1 MSREPAPVD
10 ALVATAR
17 QWIAAAR
24 SVVALTGAG
33 ISTDSGIPDFRGHQ
47 GVWTKISL
55 VAEPN
60 AGHRALVTL
69 ERHGKLDTLITQNV
83 DGLHIKAGTSP
94 ARVVEIHGHTR
105 ETVCMECGERAP
117 MERVLA
123 RVRAGEEDPPCR
135 SCGGVLKAATIS
147 FGQSLVADDLTRA
160 HTAARDCDL
169 MLAVGSTL
177 SVFPI
182 AGVVP
187 VAKEAGARV
196 VIVNAEATAM
206 DDLADAVLSSGSI
219 KHWPDPAAGL
229 REIHRVLAPGG
240 RAFIAEMNRLA
251 PPEAIAANRAR
262 LRHWLF
268 WLIYPRVFAK
278 AMSPDEARGVFR
290 RSPFGAPRNERLL
303 LDGVFWLFEGTKET
317 G

>member
-1 MSREPAPVD
+1 MAVIQNSLEPIHSKSAAISGKALYRHKSRVGG
-10 ALVATAR
+10 T
-17 QWIAAAR
+17 
-24 SVVALTGAG
+24 
-33 ISTDSGIPDFRGHQ
+33 
-47 GVWTKISL
+47 
-55 VAEPN
+55 
-60 AGHRALVTL
+60 
-69 ERHGKLDTLITQNV
+69 
-83 DGLHIKAGTSP
+83 AGT
-94 ARVVEIHGHTR
+94 G
-105 ETVCMECGERAP
+105 
-117 MERVLA
+117 L
-123 RVRAGEEDPPCR
+123 
-135 SCGGVLKAATIS
+135 
-147 FGQSLVADDLTRA
+147 
-160 HTAARDCDL
+160 
-169 MLAVGSTL
+169 
-177 SVFPI
+177 
-182 AGVVP
+182 
-187 VAKEAGARV
+187 
-196 VIVNAEATAM
+196 